1 MQISLDRVHRIFHFP
16 DLTTHPVFQCYD
28 PRRVVCAKSLSD
40 IYSAVGA
47 MFLKFM
53 SFPERIEVV

>member
-16 DLTTHPVFQCYD
+16 DLTTHPVFQCYG

-40 IYSAVGA
+40 IYSAVRGNV
-47 MFLKFM
+47 F
-53 SFPERIEVV
+53 EVHVLSE